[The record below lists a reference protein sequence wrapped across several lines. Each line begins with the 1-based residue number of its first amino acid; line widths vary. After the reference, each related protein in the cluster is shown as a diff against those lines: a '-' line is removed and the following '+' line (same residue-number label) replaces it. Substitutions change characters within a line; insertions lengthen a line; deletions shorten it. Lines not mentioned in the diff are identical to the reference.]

1 MAHDDYD
8 YINPAHY
15 KGFSNGAETID
26 IVENLTYNRGAAV
39 KYLARGGNK
48 PGEDTLR
55 DLNKA
60 LWYVQREI
68 SRLEKAARTA
78 EAPAKAAP
86 NPRRA
91 IVSGSPKLVGTIT
104 ALISEA
110 GTRGMT
116 QKAIRAEVHPRQRK
130 ALASVLVEMV
140 ASGHLRRDGYRYQ
153 LTP

>member
-1 MAHDDYD
+1 MSSEEYD

-68 SRLEKAARTA
+68 SRLEKAARAAEAPVKAARTA
-78 EAPAKAAP
+78 EAPVKAAP
-86 NPRRA
+86 KKAPAPEREP
-91 IVSGSPKLVGTIT
+91 SP
-104 ALISEA
+104 
-110 GTRGMT
+110 
-116 QKAIRAEVHPRQRK
+116 
-130 ALASVLVEMV
+130 
-140 ASGHLRRDGYRYQ
+140 
-153 LTP
+153 